1 MSKMNLLGW
10 ARHLFV
16 PHHSNNC
23 KAKILHPSALSV
35 LVGFFLVYQFFIN
48 FYLLVSPSV
57 LGFASNITPNRVLE
71 LTNQKRGEKGLAPL
85 TINGQLNE
93 SAQRKAGDMFA
104 FNYWAHISPS
114 GRNPWSFFQE
124 VGYKYIYAGENLARD
139 FMNSEAVVEAWM
151 NSPTHRDNILNGN
164 YKEIGLSVV
173 NGTLN
178 GVETTLVVQHF
189 GTSSS
194 TGGTVAKKAAVITTT
209 KQPSLAK
216 PTPLPSM
223 ALVVANPSTEAE
235 AKKESLALMEETPLT
250 KVVLAQ
256 AKGEVDSPPLLSPFL
271 LTKTITI
278 FLLGLILGALFLDII
293 LVYQKKIIRLSS
305 RNIAHLIFVGGL
317 LLIIILTTPGA
328 IL

>member
-1 MSKMNLLGW
+1 MFKMNLFGW

-57 LGFASNITPNRVLE
+57 LGFASNITPTRVLE
-71 LTNQKRGEKGLAPL
+71 LTNQKRAEQGLAPL
-85 TINGQLNE
+85 TINSKLNE

-124 VGYKYIYAGENLARD
+124 VGYKYLYAGENLARD
-139 FMNSEAVVEAWM
+139 FMSSEAVVEAWM

-189 GTSSS
+189 GTLSS
-194 TGGTVAKKAAVITTT
+194 TGGTVAKKAAVTSTQ
-209 KQPSLAK
+209 QPK
-216 PTPLPSM
+216 PTPLPSAALTVASPSAETEVKKENL
-223 ALVVANPSTEAE
+223 ALV
-235 AKKESLALMEETPLT
+235 EETPLT

-256 AKGEVDSPPLLSPFL
+256 AKDEVTNPPLLSPFL

-278 FLLGLILGALFLDII
+278 FLLGLILGALFLDIL
-293 LVYQKKIIRLSS
+293 LVSQRKIVRLSS
-305 RNIAHLIFVGGL
+305 RNLAHLIFVGGL

>member
-1 MSKMNLLGW
+1 MNLLEW

-35 LVGFFLVYQFFIN
+35 LVGFFLFYQFFIN

-57 LGFASNITPNRVLE
+57 LGFASNINVNRVLE
-71 LTNQKRGEKGLAPL
+71 LTNQKRAEKGLAPL
-85 TINGQLNE
+85 TINSKLNE

-189 GTSSS
+189 GAASA
-194 TGGTVAKKAAVITTT
+194 TGGTVVQKAAVAAP
-209 KQPSLAK
+209 KEASLAK
-216 PTPLPSM
+216 PTPLPTVTLVPSPAVEM
-223 ALVVANPSTEAE
+223 EVKKENLALV
-235 AKKESLALMEETPLT
+235 EETPLT
-250 KVVLAQ
+250 KVALAQ
-256 AKGEVDSPPLLSPFL
+256 AKDEIVSPPLLSPFL

>member
-1 MSKMNLLGW
+1 MNLLGLT
-10 ARHLFV
+10 RHLFV
-16 PHHSNNC
+16 PHYSNNC
-23 KAKILHPSALSV
+23 KAKILHPSALSF

-57 LGFASNITPNRVLE
+57 LGFASNITPTRVLE
-71 LTNQKRGEKGLAPL
+71 LTNQKRAEQGLAPL
-85 TINGQLNE
+85 NINDKLNE

-104 FNYWAHISPS
+104 FNYWAHVSPS

-124 VGYKYIYAGENLARD
+124 VSYKYIYAGENLARD
-139 FMNSEAVVEAWM
+139 FMSSEAVVDAWM

-189 GTSSS
+189 GAPSD
-194 TGGTVAKKAAVITTT
+194 TGGIVAKKAAVTTAT
-209 KQPSLAK
+209 QQPSLAK
-216 PTPLPSM
+216 PTPLPSVTLI
-223 ALVVANPSTEAE
+223 AASPSVQAE
-235 AKKESLALMEETPLT
+235 VKKESLALMEKTPLT

-256 AKGEVDSPPLLSPFL
+256 VKDEVASPPLLSPFL

-293 LVYQKKIIRLSS
+293 LVYQRKIIRLSS